1 MTRYLLV
8 GCGKMGGALLDGW
21 LARGVEPSSVAV
33 VEPAQVA
40 VAAGVRKVDRPED
53 LAADAAPEVVIF
65 AVKPQSLP
73 DVAARYRKHAR
84 TAVYLSIAAGKTVA
98 FFAGALGDKAAIVR
112 SMPNTPAAVGAG
124 ITAAF
129 ANSHVAAAQRALCQK
144 LLEAVGEVVWVGD
157 ESLLDAVTAVS
168 GSGPAYVFLLIEC
181 LTEAAI
187 AEGLPPEVAGRL
199 ARATVIG
206 SGQLARASSE
216 PAAQLRKN
224 VTSPGGTTAAALEVL
239 MAKDGMSD
247 LMRRAVRAAA
257 ARSRELA
264 G

>member
-1 MTRYLLV
+1 MTRHLLV

-21 LARGVEPSSVAV
+21 LARGVEPASVAV
-33 VEPAQVA
+33 VEPAKIA

-53 LAADAAPEVVIF
+53 LAADVAPEVVIF

-73 DVAARYRKHAR
+73 EVAARYRKYAR
-84 TAVYLSIAAGKTVA
+84 TAVYLSIAAGKPVA

-129 ANSHVAAAQRALCQK
+129 ANAHVAAAQRALCQK
-144 LLEAVGEVVWVGD
+144 LLEAVGEVVWVDD
-157 ESLLDAVTAVS
+157 EGLMDAVTAVS

-181 LTEAAI
+181 LTDAAI
-187 AEGLPPEVAGRL
+187 AEGLPPDIAGRL
-199 ARATVIG
+199 ARATVVG

-239 MAKDGMSD
+239 MAENGLSD
-247 LMRRAVRAAA
+247 LMRRAVRAAT
-257 ARSRELA
+257 ARSKELA